1 MCTNNTQENTLGLK
15 ENALS
20 FTGQYAVDVKDISL
34 LPVNVLLEYNLKDV
48 LATYWLYNK
57 RKKELVTENQ
67 EEVYNQVFLPS
78 IPVLLEMM
86 LVGLPLNKYKV
97 LEG

>member
-1 MCTNNTQENTLGLK
+1 MNNPADIPNLLYGIKIMTTNIDDTLLMTYLCTNNTQENTLGLK

-48 LATYWLYNK
+48 LATYWL
-57 RKKELVTENQ
+57 
-67 EEVYNQVFLPS
+67 
-78 IPVLLEMM
+78 
-86 LVGLPLNKYKV
+86 
-97 LEG
+97 